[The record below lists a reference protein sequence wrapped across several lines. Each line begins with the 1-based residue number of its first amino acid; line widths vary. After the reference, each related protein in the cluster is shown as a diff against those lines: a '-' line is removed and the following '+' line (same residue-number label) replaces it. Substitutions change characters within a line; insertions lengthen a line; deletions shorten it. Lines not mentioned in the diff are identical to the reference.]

1 MNFQENEVFEVVES
15 DFTGQALAI
24 FQLQYRYNTIYQLYI
39 NSLGVD
45 PRSVQSLPQIPFLP
59 IGFFKTHRIMTTD
72 FEPEAVF
79 ESSGTGQEG
88 TSRHYVKSAG
98 LYRRSFTAGFERSY
112 GRISDWC
119 IIGLLPS
126 YLERSNSSL
135 VRMAD
140 ELIRMTGHPDSG
152 FYLYEHEKLFQTLNR
167 LEARWQKTLLI
178 GVSFALLDFAE
189 KYKMNLEYTTVVETG
204 GMKGR
209 RKEMIRAELHGVLKE
224 RLGLS
229 AIHAEYGMTELL
241 SQAWSKGDGLFEPVP
256 WMRALVR
263 NEDDPFDLREEGAG
277 ILNIIDLA
285 NIYSCSFLA
294 TEDVGTLN
302 GKAVFEVSGRVDNSD
317 IRGCSLLVV

>member
-1 MNFQENEVFEVVES
+1 MVFPVNNVFEEVGT
-15 DFTGQALAI
+15 DFTHQALAVFH
-24 FQLQYRYNTIYQLYI
+24 FQYQYNPVYQLYI
-39 NSLGVD
+39 DVLGVD
-45 PRSVQSLPQIPFLP
+45 PQSVLELVQIPFLP
-59 IGFFKTHRIMTTD
+59 IGFFKTHRVVTTD
-72 FEPEAVF
+72 FTPEALF
-79 ESSGTGQEG
+79 ESSGTTDTG
-88 TSRHYVKSAG
+88 TSRHYIKSLD
-98 LYRRSFTAGFERSY
+98 LYRQSFTRGFERSY
-112 GRISDWC
+112 GPVTGWC

-152 FYLYEHEKLFQTLNR
+152 FYLYEHEKLYETLNR
-167 LEARWQKTLLI
+167 LEARGQKTLLI

-189 KYKMNLEYTTVVETG
+189 KYKMDLRHTVVMETG

-209 RKEMIRAELHGVLKE
+209 RREMIRPELHGILKE
-224 RLGLS
+224 RLGLP

-241 SQAWSKGDGLFEPVP
+241 SQAWSSGEGLFEPAP
-256 WMRALVR
+256 WMKVLLR

-294 TEDVGTLN
+294 TEDVGTLM
-302 GKAVFEVSGRVDNSD
+302 GDGRFEVSGRVDNSD